1 MSISL
6 TVMFFSDIVG
16 RLLLIGLVSHYFLD
30 LLTRP
35 TRPLYPLSKKVVFLG
50 LAPRNLK
57 KLTVYDTIITVATGA
72 ILMVGL
78 QNLGLLNIGW

>member
-6 TVMFFSDIVG
+6 TVMLFSGTVG
-16 RLLLIGLVSHYFLD
+16 RLLLTGFASHYFLD

-72 ILMVGL
+72 ILLVGL
-78 QNLGLLNIGW
+78 HNLGLLSIG